1 MNSEAI
7 VTLQLTDLALA
18 YILVL
23 LTLALSRFQKLG
35 REGELLWASIRM
47 VVQLLAIGY
56 LLDRVFAVNHP
67 LAVLAILL
75 VMGMFAL
82 QVIGSR
88 VEEKMPG
95 FYRIMGVSLT
105 IGCGLVAFF
114 FCGIIV
120 GYGPWYSPRYLIPLA
135 GMIFGNSINGAT
147 LAAERLGAEIRS
159 QQVAIETALSL
170 GATPRQAVQGPLR
183 DAFRAA
189 LIPAAN
195 SMAAM
200 GVVALPGMMTGQI
213 LSGTP
218 PIIAVRYQI
227 AIMCA
232 ITGCVALTSLL
243 ILLQGYRAYFNQS
256 QGLVLPDR
264 KGVGGSAANG

>member
-1 MNSEAI
+1 MNPEAI
-7 VTLQLTDLALA
+7 VMLKLSALA
-18 YILVL
+18 PANTLVL
-23 LTLALSRFQKLG
+23 LTLALARYQKLG
-35 REGELLWASIRM
+35 REGQLLWASVRM

-56 LLDRVFAVNHP
+56 LLEQVFAVNHP

-75 VMGMFAL
+75 VMGLFAL

-95 FYRIMGVSLT
+95 FYRTMGVSLT

-114 FCGIIV
+114 FCSMIV
-120 GYGPWYSPRYLIPLA
+120 GYQPWYSPRYLIPLA

-159 QQVAIETALSL
+159 QQEAIETALSL
-170 GATPRQAVQGPLR
+170 GATPRQAVQQPLR
-183 DAFRAA
+183 NAFRAA
-189 LIPAAN
+189 LIPATN

-200 GVVALPGMMTGQI
+200 GIVALPGMMTGQI
-213 LSGTP
+213 LSGTAP
-218 PIIAVRYQI
+218 MIAVRYQI

-232 ITGCVALTSLL
+232 ITGSVAVTSLL
-243 ILLQGYRAYFNQS
+243 ILLLGYRAYFSHGQA
-256 QGLVLPDR
+256 LVLPVK
-264 KGVGGSAANG
+264 KGA

>member
-1 MNSEAI
+1 MRTESI
-7 VTLQLTDLALA
+7 VLLDLSDLALA

-23 LTLALSRFQKLG
+23 LTLALSRYQKLG
-35 REGELLWASIRM
+35 REGELLWASFRM

-75 VMGMFAL
+75 VMGLFAL
-82 QVIGSR
+82 QVVGSR

-95 FYRIMGVSLT
+95 FYRIMGVSLM

-114 FCGIIV
+114 FCSMIV
-120 GYGPWYSPRYLIPLA
+120 GFEPWYSPRYLIPLA

-147 LAAERLGAEIRS
+147 LAAERLGAEIRTHRD
-159 QQVAIETALSL
+159 AIETALSL
-170 GATPRQAVQGPLR
+170 GATPRQAIQSPLR
-183 DAFRAA
+183 NAFRAA
-189 LIPAAN
+189 LIPATN

-213 LSGTP
+213 LSGTAP
-218 PIIAVRYQI
+218 MIAVRYQI

-243 ILLQGYRAYFNQS
+243 ILLQGYRSYFNQS
-256 QGLVLPDR
+256 QGLVLPG
-264 KGVGGSAANG
+264 KNSS